1 MLSEFGDTCEDSFVG
16 SLIEEDSVVGFFF
29 DFTLGPFLHR
39 RQLTLAPPFL
49 ELAALAI
56 DYLLFLVPAA
66 ALAMW

>member
-1 MLSEFGDTCEDSFVG
+1 MPSEFRDTCEDSIVG
-16 SLIEEDSVVGFFF
+16 SLIEEDGVVRFFF
-29 DFTLGPFLHR
+29 DFALGPFLHR